1 MRKFSWML
9 LVMLS
14 FSAYAEDEDLLV
26 VGSAKELKRIKA
38 KKIIWKKD
46 GAGMV
51 PIPASDITNPFYM
64 DTTEVTVGQ
73 FKKFLKSTDHTFD
86 GELWAKVY
94 KRSPSDK
101 QPMIYVSWY
110 DATAYAKWAGK
121 RLPTEA
127 EWEYA
132 ARGGLVRKRFPWGDD
147 KDIARN
153 YANYQGIG
161 GKDKW
166 GRTTAPVGSLKPNGY
181 GLFDMSGNVW
191 EWCQDWYD
199 RSRSKR
205 VLRSGSWGFETHVL
219 RVTSRCFSSSGRDG
233 SSGFRCVSGS
243 P

>member
-1 MRKFSWML
+1 MRKFSLML
-9 LVMLS
+9 LVMLA

-26 VGSAKELKRIKA
+26 VGSAKELKSIKA

-51 PIPASDITNPFYM
+51 PIPASDITKPFYM

-94 KRSPSDK
+94 KRSPTDK

-132 ARGGLVRKRFPWGDD
+132 AR
-147 KDIARN
+147 I
-153 YANYQGIG
+153 GIG
-161 GKDKW
+161 
-166 GRTTAPVGSLKPNGY
+166 TPPPCSI
-181 GLFDMSGNVW
+181 
-191 EWCQDWYD
+191 
-199 RSRSKR
+199 
-205 VLRSGSWGFETHVL
+205 
-219 RVTSRCFSSSGRDG
+219 
-233 SSGFRCVSGS
+233 
-243 P
+243 